1 MNDSVFNLF
10 LFVTRNHYVILL
22 LHSCTNIVEEFLDN
36 EETSIRG
43 SFKTHRGR
51 KEAPNQHTK
60 KMRGRGVIGMS
71 QPSRPCLYKYAHI
84 VGNAAVSTRVCS

>member
-10 LFVTRNHYVILL
+10 LFVTRNHYVILF

-51 KEAPNQHTK
+51 KEAPNQHLK
-60 KMRGRGVIGMS
+60 KAGRTGVIRLRQACCHALG
-71 QPSRPCLYKYAHI
+71 
-84 VGNAAVSTRVCS
+84 STT

>member
-1 MNDSVFNLF
+1 MNDSVFKLF

-51 KEAPNQHTK
+51 KEAPNQHPK
-60 KMRGRGVIGMS
+60 KAGRTGVIRLS
-71 QPSRPCLYKYAHI
+71 QGVLNRPWIHLI
-84 VGNAAVSTRVCS
+84 NTRIC

>member
-22 LHSCTNIVEEFLDN
+22 LHSYTNIVEEFLDN

-51 KEAPNQHTK
+51 KEAPNQHPK
-60 KMRGRGVIGMS
+60 KDGRTGVIRLRQACCPG
-71 QPSRPCLYKYAHI
+71 L
-84 VGNAAVSTRVCS
+84 VSTT

>member
-1 MNDSVFNLF
+1 MNDSVFNVF

-36 EETSIRG
+36 EETSTRG

-51 KEAPNQHTK
+51 KEAPNQHPK
-60 KMRGRGVIGMS
+60 KAGRTGVIRLREAYCPGRG
-71 QPSRPCLYKYAHI
+71 SRP
-84 VGNAAVSTRVCS
+84 